1 VYSVPS
7 IDERFHMKQSS
18 VLLLC
23 VGIGLSGCATESA
36 ENQSVFP
43 SGTLVDMSYAYN
55 SDTVYWP
62 TAPGFTKSTDF
73 EGTTEGG
80 FYYSAYSISTA
91 EHGGTHLDAPV
102 HFSAGK
108 HAADQ
113 IPLES
118 LMGSAVV
125 IDVSAQSA
133 KNRDYLITVADIQD
147 WEIQNGTIPDGSI
160 VLFRTGFGQYWPDRE
175 AYMGTAERGPEA
187 VALLHFPGID
197 PVAATFLA
205 TERTIKAVG
214 IDTPSIDYGQSTL
227 FESHQHLFAA
237 NIPAFENVASL
248 HRLPLTGAYVIALP
262 MKIEGGSG
270 GPLRMV
276 GFVPDTVE

>member
-1 VYSVPS
+1 
-7 IDERFHMKQSS
+7 MKRLFFP
-18 VLLLC
+18 LLMSC
-23 VGIGLSGCATESA
+23 VGLVGCQNSATEPA
-36 ENQSVFP
+36 APAPGFP

-62 TAPGFTKSTDF
+62 TAPGFSKSTDF
-73 EGTTEGG
+73 EGVTEGG
-80 FYYSAYSISTA
+80 FYYSAYTVTTA

-102 HFSAGK
+102 HFSEGK

-118 LMGSAVV
+118 LMGSAIV

-133 KNRDYLITVADIQD
+133 ANRDYLITAEDITH
-147 WEIQNGTIPDGSI
+147 WEATHGAIPDGSI
-160 VLFRTGFGQYWPDRE
+160 VLFRTGFGQFWPDRE
-175 AYMGTAERGPEA
+175 AYMGTAERGPDA

-197 PVAATFLA
+197 PAAAALLA
-205 TERTIKAVG
+205 TERNIKAVG
-214 IDTPSIDYGQSTL
+214 IYTPSIDYGQSKL
-227 FESHQHLFAA
+227 FESHQHLFGA
-237 NIPAFENVASL
+237 NIPAFENVANL
-248 HRLPLTGAYVIALP
+248 NRLPETGAYVIALP

-276 GFVPDTVE
+276 GIVPN